1 MGKSDQERLDAFKR
15 DLYQD
20 IANRKRLFEA
30 ETGLAIKDVELVF
43 VDVST
48 VDQVNQYILNE
59 INVTLGDSDDM
70 QLMWTAPSMDERTIW
85 AIKRKNAVV
94 YRATYF

>member
-1 MGKSDQERLDAFKR
+1 MGTSDQERLNAFKR
-15 DLYQD
+15 DLYQN
-20 IANRKRLFEA
+20 IADRKRLFEA

-48 VDQVNQYILNE
+48 VDQVNQYLLNE

-70 QLMWTAPSMDERTIW
+70 QLR
-85 AIKRKNAVV
+85 
-94 YRATYF
+94 

>member
-1 MGKSDQERLDAFKR
+1 MGISDQERLDAFKR

-43 VDVST
+43 VNVST
-48 VDQVNQYILNE
+48 VD
-59 INVTLGDSDDM
+59 
-70 QLMWTAPSMDERTIW
+70 
-85 AIKRKNAVV
+85 
-94 YRATYF
+94 

>member
-1 MGKSDQERLDAFKR
+1 MGTSDQEPLDAFKR

-20 IANRKRLFEA
+20 IANRKRLFEV

-43 VDVST
+43 VNVST
-48 VDQVNQYILNE
+48 VDQVNQYLLNE

-70 QLMWTAPSMDERTIW
+70 CI
-85 AIKRKNAVV
+85 V
-94 YRATYF
+94 

>member
-20 IANRKRLFEA
+20 IADRKRLFEA

-43 VDVST
+43 VNVST
-48 VDQVNQYILNE
+48 VDQANQYLLNE

-70 QLMWTAPSMDERTIW
+70 CI
-85 AIKRKNAVV
+85 V
-94 YRATYF
+94 

>member
-1 MGKSDQERLDAFKR
+1 MGTSDQERLDAFKR

-20 IANRKRLFEA
+20 ITDRKRLFEA

-43 VDVST
+43 VNVST
-48 VDQVNQYILNE
+48 VDQVNQYLLNE

-70 QLMWTAPSMDERTIW
+70 
-85 AIKRKNAVV
+85 
-94 YRATYF
+94 

>member
-1 MGKSDQERLDAFKR
+1 MGTRDQERLNAFKR

-20 IANRKRLFEA
+20 IADGKRLFEA

-43 VDVST
+43 VNVST
-48 VDQVNQYILNE
+48 VDQVNQYLLNE

-70 QLMWTAPSMDERTIW
+70 
-85 AIKRKNAVV
+85 
-94 YRATYF
+94 

>member
-1 MGKSDQERLDAFKR
+1 MGTRDQERINAFKR

-20 IANRKRLFEA
+20 IADRKRLFEA

-43 VDVST
+43 VNVST
-48 VDQVNQYILNE
+48 VDQVNQYLLNE

-70 QLMWTAPSMDERTIW
+70 CI
-85 AIKRKNAVV
+85 V
-94 YRATYF
+94 